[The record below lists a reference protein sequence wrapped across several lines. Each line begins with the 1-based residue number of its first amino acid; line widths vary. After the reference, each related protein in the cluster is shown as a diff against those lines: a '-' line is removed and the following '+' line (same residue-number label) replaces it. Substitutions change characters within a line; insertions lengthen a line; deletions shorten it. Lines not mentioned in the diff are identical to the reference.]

1 MVKPEV
7 ESIIISSRA
16 KNLSFI
22 SYVLTIIG
30 FTLSII
36 YVGLYGVDN
45 VFSYIGVGFL
55 VLGSSL
61 NITLMIIKNTV
72 LSTAAN
78 IAKNTRWNRVV
89 ADEVSEDELVNVRI
103 TCSLE
108 GVSSLKH
115 NPLVLLRIID
125 NPPELFRVK
134 GLVERITSI
143 NRLNNTVLSYT
154 LNPVLGT
161 HYFNS
166 TNLFV
171 EDIFGLFKASMIVP
185 LVNNI
190 KVLPK
195 ILIDPREIML
205 NLESI
210 VPGGT
215 TLTRKP
221 GPGLEY
227 LFTREYQ
234 YGDDYR
240 YIDWKAYARTRK
252 LMVKVFEKE
261 ASLIILFYIII
272 TPSLYHGV
280 KEVTPIEFIS
290 RIITTLAN
298 YLAFRGDVFGLGYIV
313 SSSSAKKYFT
323 GYSRGYKHVYM
334 FRRILAEIP
343 WYGEFYFRDTSDE
356 VIEELHKCVKREKT
370 IIILATD
377 FNRDLLFAD
386 ILAHK
391 LSDLKKLGHEIYII
405 IPDPLLFEE
414 KAIEKILRESS
425 RYRNYID
432 VFKKLSFIEHSRLPS
447 IYADIYKRLMEKGY
461 YVIRSSPEE
470 TVLNIIHRIEYLRR
484 YYG

>member
-1 MVKPEV
+1 MAKPEV
-7 ESIIISSRA
+7 ESIIVSSRA
-16 KNLSFI
+16 KNLSFT
-22 SYVLTIIG
+22 SYVLIIIG
-30 FTLSII
+30 LALSII
-36 YVGLYGVDN
+36 YTGLYGVDN
-45 VFSYIGVGFL
+45 IFSYVGTGFL
-55 VLGSSL
+55 AIGSS
-61 NITLMIIKNTV
+61 ISIVLMIVKNIV
-72 LSTAAN
+72 LSTTAS
-78 IAKNTRWNRVV
+78 IVKNTKWRRIVV
-89 ADEVSEDELVNVRI
+89 NEVSENELVNVRI

-108 GVSSLKH
+108 ETENIGH
-115 NPLVLLRIID
+115 NPLVFLKIID

-134 GLVERITSI
+134 GSTELVTSVDQ
-143 NRLNNTVLSYT
+143 LGNTVLSYT
-154 LNPVLGT
+154 LSPVLGT
-161 HYFNS
+161 HYFS
-166 TNLFV
+166 SINLFV
-171 EDIFGLFKASMIVP
+171 EDLFGLFKASIIVP
-185 LVNNI
+185 EINSI
-190 KVLPK
+190 RVLPK
-195 ILIDPREIML
+195 ILIDPREIIL
-205 NLESI
+205 NLESV

-261 ASLIILFYIII
+261 ASLILLFYIII

-298 YLAFRGDVFGLGYIV
+298 YLAFRGDVFALGYIV
-313 SSSSAKKYFT
+313 SSSSAIKYFT
-323 GYSRGYKHVYM
+323 GYSRGYKHVYV

-343 WYGEFYFRDTSDE
+343 WYGEFYFKDTSDE
-356 VIEELHKCVKREKT
+356 VIEELHRRVKREKT
-370 IIILATD
+370 VIILATD
-377 FNRDLLFAD
+377 FNKDLLFAD
-386 ILAHK
+386 ILANK
-391 LSDLKKLGHEIYII
+391 LFDLKKLGHEIYII

-414 KAIEKILRESS
+414 KAIERMLRESS
-425 RYRNYID
+425 RYRKYID
-432 VFKKLSFIEHSRLPS
+432 LFKKLSFIEHSRLSS